1 MGVEVGGF
9 KVLMS
14 LSQTI
19 TKTKY
24 YKIQNTKDQL
34 TNDKELQVCMPLA
47 LLQMIT
53 WDTFQI
59 VEKTG

>member
-1 MGVEVGGF
+1 MGVGGF

-24 YKIQNTKDQL
+24 YKIQNTKDQMA
-34 TNDKELQVCMPLA
+34 NDKELQVCTPLA
-47 LLQMIT
+47 LLQIIT